1 MIIDKSKPY
10 GEITPHHHGALY
22 EQGGLY
28 YNAKGEFM
36 PGHPDNQ
43 GKAPKVTTFPK
54 DIPKEER
61 GKQEDIDA
69 LCRETNKK
77 AEKELGEGVE
87 FDDSFY
93 LILYEKTYRRDWE
106 LFLMDLK
113 RAGRGEPHVF
123 DVSNGDIENHIAN
136 VKRLM
141 EKENS

>member
-1 MIIDKSKPY
+1 MLEDY
-10 GEITPHHHGALY
+10 C
-22 EQGGLY
+22 
-28 YNAKGEFM
+28 F
-36 PGHPDNQ
+36 PDNEEEWNTDPD
-43 GKAPKVTTFPK
+43 GDNWKK